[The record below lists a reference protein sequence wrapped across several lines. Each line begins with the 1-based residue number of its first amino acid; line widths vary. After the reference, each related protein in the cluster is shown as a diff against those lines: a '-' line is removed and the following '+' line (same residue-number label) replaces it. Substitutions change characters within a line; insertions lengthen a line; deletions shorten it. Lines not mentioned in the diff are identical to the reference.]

1 MGLSWRYDIGSKMH
15 TVAGLAAR
23 LAGEH
28 LRERAVART
37 PVETGVLRAS
47 AKVTTDGTTAA
58 VSYNTPYAARQH
70 EEVGWQHNDGE
81 AKFLENAATA
91 EAETLKQIV
100 ADTIREGLQ

>member
-1 MGLSWRYDIGSKMH
+1 MALQWNDRIADQIGQASQSA
-15 TVAGLAAR
+15 VRRAA
-23 LAGEH
+23 EH

-37 PVETGVLRAS
+37 PVETGVLRNS

-91 EAETLKQIV
+91 EAETMKQMV
-100 ADTIREGLQ
+100 AETIREGLQ